1 MVVEVSE
8 FSVWFQVP
16 PFFFRLEGGMDHD
29 LANNFL
35 FGGSRTKNR
44 GGSWDRGT
52 GRPGQVGSGGHGL
65 KMEHTPN
72 GHKIIA
78 YLIEG

>member
-16 PFFFRLEGGMDHD
+16 PFFFFRLEGGMDHD

-44 GGSWDRGT
+44 GGSWGRGT
-52 GRPGQVGSGGHGL
+52 ADLARWG
-65 KMEHTPN
+65 
-72 GHKIIA
+72 A
-78 YLIEG
+78 EGMV